1 MSATTTVDIMKAL
14 LRRLRAAEPEAYTE
28 LVQAMDLYA
37 IEIMQMLAQA
47 PQDQVLNCQGRA
59 QQCQAFL
66 RMFSEAHLTKAP
78 PPPAP

>member
-1 MSATTTVDIMKAL
+1 MSAPTVDIMKHS
-14 LRRLRAAEPEAYTE
+14 LRRLRGADPEAYTE

-37 IEIMQMLAQA
+37 IEVMQALTTA
-47 PQDQVLNCQGRA
+47 PQEQVLNCQGRA

-66 RMFSEAHLTKAP
+66 RMFNEAHLVKSP